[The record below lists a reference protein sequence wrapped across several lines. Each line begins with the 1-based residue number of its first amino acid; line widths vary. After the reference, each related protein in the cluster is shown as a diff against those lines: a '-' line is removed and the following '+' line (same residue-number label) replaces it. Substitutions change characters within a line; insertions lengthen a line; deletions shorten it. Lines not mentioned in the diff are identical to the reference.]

1 MQIKSLYINFN
12 TSELCDQTGAKVN
25 LWPSLTYYSCPT
37 WELNFG
43 VPNESGFLS
52 PVDLTEATA
61 WHAAVDT
68 DFDAATDPMVRTLS
82 DKIDASEAAS
92 GILKVEL
99 DTATSSFFNK
109 INGKEKLPATFEI
122 RGLDASDKVIYDYHF
137 KIYALGAV
145 DPMGGDPLPVVSG
158 GVTMNDVYAVLPTVN
173 DPIITLKQGTNT
185 VGSFTLNQTSGA
197 TFTFSSG
204 GGGVSGDYIPL
215 SAINA
220 ANGVAGLDSNGKVL
234 EGEIPLA
241 TGSKLGGITVNEVW
255 GVGLVN
261 NATYNNAL
269 KLVGATNVDITGRT
283 SSKPI
288 IPTNLNYAVKAA
300 LTDTNH
306 ITLSASEQATVQS
319 ILNVPRIRCKWIC
332 VIFTIALCNTSK
344 SWCGKSPILL

>member
-12 TSELCDQTGAKVN
+12 TSELTDTTGAKVN
-25 LWPSLTYYSCPT
+25 AWPTLTYYSCPT

-68 DFDAATDPMVRTLS
+68 DFDSNTDPMVRTLS
-82 DKIDASEAAS
+82 DKIDDSGAAS

-109 INGKEKLPATFEI
+109 INGKERLPATFEI
-122 RGLDASDKVIYDYHF
+122 RGLDSSDKVIYDYHF

-173 DPIITLKQGTNT
+173 DPTITLKQGTNT

-204 GGGVSGDYIPL
+204 GGGDLSGIEDVMIDSTSIVTNNIANIPIA
-215 SAINA
+215 S
-220 ANGVAGLDSNGKVL
+220 
-234 EGEIPLA
+234 
-241 TGSKLGGITVNEVW
+241 T
-255 GVGLVN
+255 
-261 NATYNNAL
+261 NAL
-269 KLVGATNVDITGRT
+269 GVVKVNQAYGTSITNNNELFIEKATSANISGRN
-283 SSKPI
+283 SECKPI
-288 IPTNLNYAVKAA
+288 VPSNLNYAVKAA

-319 ILNVPRIRCKWIC
+319 ILNVPRINLKWC
-332 VIFTIALCNTSK
+332 HFSFTIA
-344 SWCGKSPILL
+344 CGNKHNNRSSET